1 MGWGWMVAV
10 TDERKD
16 AENLVNTNIAMVV
29 TKYHLGQVFIIM
41 VMDMVIIVSIG
52 YDIDD
57 DLVDSAL
64 LNKMFRCKDFRST

>member
-1 MGWGWMVAV
+1 MIAV

-16 AENLVNTNIAMVV
+16 AENLVTHEYSHGCHH
-29 TKYHLGQVFIIM
+29 YHLGQVFIIM

-64 LNKMFRCKDFRST
+64 SNKMFRCKDFRST

>member
-1 MGWGWMVAV
+1 MVAV

-16 AENLVNTNIAMVV
+16 AENLVTHEYNH
-29 TKYHLGQVFIIM
+29 YHLGQVFIIM

-64 LNKMFRCKDFRST
+64 SNKMFRCKDFRST